1 MKKKSQLD
9 ASVTKGDLEDAVA
22 QIASSV
28 TKVIEESEKKLS
40 DKIEESEKKLSDKID
55 DLGADISD
63 HRRRIRDLETDT
75 ITRREFNQLKSKVL
89 PS

>member
-28 TKVIEESEKKLS
+28 AKV
-40 DKIEESEKKLSDKID
+40 IEESEKKLSDKID
-55 DLGADISD
+55 DLGADVAD